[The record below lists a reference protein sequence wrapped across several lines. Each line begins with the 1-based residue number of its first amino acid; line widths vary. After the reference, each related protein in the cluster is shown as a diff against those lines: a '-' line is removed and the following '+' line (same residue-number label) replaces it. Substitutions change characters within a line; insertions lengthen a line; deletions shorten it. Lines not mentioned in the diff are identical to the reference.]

1 MKKQQKQMLKTVF
14 AAPKPKQKEQ
24 FIMQIEGQTQDIFE
38 RKNNRQR
45 MAEFLLTQVGYVS
58 KWVWIVSFAAFLTA
72 VFTGIFVP
80 DNMLWMMSAVMPI
93 LAAAGVLDGYVS
105 KWVWIVSFAAFLTAV
120 FTGIFVPDNMLWM
133 MSAVMPILAAAGVLE
148 TVRSDIHKMAELE
161 QASRY
166 SLRSILFARLEIVG
180 MVHFLLFSMGV
191 FLVHTAES
199 SVFLYSAVYLFVPYL
214 LTSGGCLFLVRR
226 LHGREGAY
234 GAAAFAVLIAFLPQ
248 ILSYW
253 RELLYGAE
261 NFKWWLALLFLLLV
275 FNALQYRKTINNSED
290 LSWNLK

>member
-1 MKKQQKQMLKTVF
+1 MKKQQKQMLKTAF

-45 MAEFLLTQVGYVS
+45 MAEFLLTQ
-58 KWVWIVSFAAFLTA
+58 A
-72 VFTGIFVP
+72 
-80 DNMLWMMSAVMPI
+80 
-93 LAAAGVLDGYVS
+93 GYVS

-148 TVRSDIHKMAELE
+148 TARSEIYKMAELE

-166 SLRSILFARLEIVG
+166 NLRSILFARLEIVG

-199 SVFLYSAVYLFVPYL
+199 EAFLYSAVYLFVPYL